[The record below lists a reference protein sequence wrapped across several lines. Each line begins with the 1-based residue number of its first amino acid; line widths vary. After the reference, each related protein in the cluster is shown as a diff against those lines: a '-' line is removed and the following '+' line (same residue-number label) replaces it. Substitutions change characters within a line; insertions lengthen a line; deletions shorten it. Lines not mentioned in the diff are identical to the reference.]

1 MEGGWTA
8 QGPATVLK
16 HKKRKILAAV
26 ATSLSAVLLLPVS
39 SFAAE
44 DAKVDKSY
52 VEYSAIKESDMTE
65 SESHIFDVDNALKLI
80 RHKQI
85 EKISVEQEEK
95 RIDLAKQEADKK
107 KAAELQKQKEKEE
120 DKKEEKTDNENVSDE
135 AETEPETETETENT
149 NNDSSS
155 DFVPPQ
161 SSALYE
167 IDNPDPNYHGSV
179 INLTEEDRNVL
190 RGVIMGEAGGEGFV
204 GACILAQTIRDNW
217 LYAGYSSAS
226 EVQYGC
232 QYSGWID
239 GANDDVENAITFIF
253 DQGGVAV
260 QHRIRYMYCTSMCYS
275 DWHETQN
282 YILTYGDVRFFDS
295 WN

>member
-1 MEGGWTA
+1 MKGGWATLS
-8 QGPATVLK
+8 PTTVLK
-16 HKKRKILAAV
+16 YKKRKILTTAAV
-26 ATSLSAVLLLPVS
+26 SLSAILLLPIA

-44 DAKVDKSY
+44 DASIDNTINTPVASTPSKAEKY
-52 VEYSAIKESDMTE
+52 EYDN
-65 SESHIFDVDNALKLI
+65 FDVDDAIKLI
-80 RHKQI
+80 SHKQM
-85 EKISVEQEEK
+85 EKISFEQESK
-95 RIDLAKQEADKK
+95 RINLAKQEANKK
-107 KAAELQKQKEKEE
+107 KAEALKKQKEEESNNVEEETQPEETDSEDISDGADTKDVKE
-120 DKKEEKTDNENVSDE
+120 S
-135 AETEPETETETENT
+135 
-149 NNDSSS
+149 SSS
-155 DFVPPQ
+155 DFTPPQ

-167 IDNPDPNYHGSV
+167 IDNPDPDYHGTI

-204 GACILAQTIRDNW
+204 GACILAQTMRDNW

-232 QYSGWID
+232 QYDGWSD
-239 GANDDVENAITFIF
+239 STNDDVENAINFIF

-282 YILTYGDVRFFDS
+282 YILTYGAVRFFDS